1 MDIYVRNKIHIYK
14 IFLSFFF
21 FKFSN
26 ALQLE
31 IHILEIQM
39 QYVLIIQIYK

>member
-1 MDIYVRNKIHIYK
+1 MDIYVRNKIHIYTHIK
-14 IFLSFFF
+14 YFCHFF

-26 ALQLE
+26 ALQ
-31 IHILEIQM
+31 IVLEIQM